1 MPLVQNLKYHDYQF
15 EYAVPAGKWRWTTRL
30 DVSQSSPTYSVR
42 DIVSP
47 YGLLRDSI
55 PIPGEVIQ
63 AMGESIVELR
73 SNFTPSILVGPP
85 TQLVFDVDEGRGY
98 SVPQTV
104 LVTNDGVYGS
114 ILGASLTTSAPFVRV
129 TPTTVSNLAIN
140 ESGEFTVEVNSKDL
154 LAVDGPYNETIVIQD
169 PASANSPQSVPV
181 LINVRPKAVIASVP
195 TVLVFSVVRPID
207 GTFSTVAPQSFT
219 IQNLGLAGSV
229 LEYDIR
235 ALTGLC
241 SNWLRSWLPASGF
254 LTSGQSQAIQVTVQ
268 PPDNMLQG
276 TYSEKLRVSGFS
288 SNGYLDV
295 EIRLVIS

>member
-55 PIPGEVIQ
+55 PIPGVVIQ

-154 LAVDGPYNETIVIQD
+154 LAVDGPYHETIVIQD

-181 LINVRPKAVIASVP
+181 LINVRPKASIASVP

-207 GTFSTVAPQSFT
+207 GAFSTVPPQSFT
-219 IQNLGLAGSV
+219 IQNLGSAGSV

-241 SNWLRSWLPASGF
+241 SNWLRSWLPASGV

-276 TYSEKLRVSGFS
+276 SYSEKLRVSGFS